1 MDKAT
6 QKFQHK
12 ILLIV
17 AIVVVVGAIFLS
29 LVNFIGDFLWFKEM
43 GYLDVFFKQLV
54 TQLKVGI
61 PTFVIVS
68 FLLFMYLTHLRKGY
82 FKKIASGEETNM
94 KRLKRITVIL
104 SLVFGAMVTVVRN
117 TQVRQCVQ
125 L

>member
-61 PTFVIVS
+61 PTFVIVP
-68 FLLFMYLTHLRKGY
+68 T
-82 FKKIASGEETNM
+82 
-94 KRLKRITVIL
+94 
-104 SLVFGAMVTVVRN
+104 
-117 TQVRQCVQ
+117 
-125 L
+125 